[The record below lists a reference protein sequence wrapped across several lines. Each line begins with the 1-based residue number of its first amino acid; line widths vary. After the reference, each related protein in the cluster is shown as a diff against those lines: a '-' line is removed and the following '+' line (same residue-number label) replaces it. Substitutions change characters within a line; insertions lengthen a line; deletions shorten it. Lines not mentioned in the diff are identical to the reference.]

1 MASLMTFRKNP
12 RQTQNNR
19 IRNYPT
25 WNEMKYLHEP
35 KRYYADGSKRHTN
48 QIPEIGKSL
57 ADLYPEV
64 ASEFVKAVDPKEED
78 LRPWDYKPNSHQR
91 AKFKCKTCG
100 HVWESIIKS
109 RTRLNSG
116 CPACDAANN
125 KQKTQFGEQYIARNL
140 KVIFPK
146 LEYQKMINDNMSL
159 DIYIPEKRVAIE
171 YGQDFYHGG
180 RQTDVRKQEI
190 CKQENIELL
199 FIFESPKFKS
209 IKIVENGV
217 KIPSKCFTEAVPIL
231 DETLKMLC
239 DHLKVQDQLNLINPQ
254 MKNKIIGDS
263 LRASIKPPKY
273 EESLEFRYPD
283 IAKKWDY
290 QRNWGLTPKDFK
302 PYQYFRAYWKNEK
315 DPKYILGKVQG
326 FDRRVENSIY
336 TLSDGT
342 QLRIKW

>member
-12 RQTQNNR
+12 RQTQNNK

-35 KRYYADGSKRHTN
+35 KKYYADGSKRHTN

-57 ADLYPEV
+57 DDLYPEI
-64 ASEFVKAVDPKEED
+64 ASEFVKAVDIKEEGF
-78 LRPWDYKPNSHQR
+78 RPWDYKPNSHQR
-91 AKFKCKTCG
+91 AKFKCKTCE
-100 HVWESIIKS
+100 HEWEAIIKS
-109 RTRLNSG
+109 RTLNKCG
-116 CPACDAANN
+116 CPKCSAIRNDHV
-125 KQKTQFGEQYIARNL
+125 QFGEQYIARIL

-146 LEYQKMINDNMSL
+146 LETQKMIGNNMSI

-180 RQTDVRKQEI
+180 RQTDSKKQEI
-190 CKQENIELL
+190 CQQKNVELL

-209 IKIVENGV
+209 IEIVGNGV
-217 KIPSKCFTEAVPIL
+217 KIPRKYFTDAVPIL
-231 DETLKMLC
+231 DEVLKMIC
-239 DHLKVQDQLNLINPQ
+239 NHLKVQDQLSLINPQ
-254 MKNKIIGDS
+254 MKDKIIGES

-273 EESLEFRYPD
+273 EESLAFRYPD
-283 IAKKWDY
+283 IARNWDMT
-290 QRNWGLTPKDFK
+290 RNWGLTPKDFK
-302 PYQYFRAYWKNEK
+302 SKQTFRAYWKNEK

-342 QLRIKW
+342 QLRIRW